1 MPSRQVDP
9 EQLRAAVGAVLAA
22 ARDDQPPPPED
33 LANAV
38 RMSLSV
44 LARVAPGKAVEVRVP
59 PYGAIQCGQGP
70 RHTRGQPPNTVEA
83 DPVTWVR
90 LAAGDMSWAEAVES
104 GRLHAS
110 GIRADLSAHVPLV
123 RP

>member
-9 EQLRAAVGAVLAA
+9 EQLRAAARAVLDAV
-22 ARDDQPPPPED
+22 REDQSPPPEE
-33 LANAV
+33 LASAV

-44 LARVAPGKAVEVRVP
+44 LARIAPGKAVEVRIP

-70 RHTRGQPPNTVEA
+70 RHTRGQPPNTVET

-90 LAAGDMSWAEAVES
+90 LAAGDLLWADAVES
-104 GRLHAS
+104 GLLHAS
-110 GIRADLSAHVPLV
+110 GIRADLSAHIPVI